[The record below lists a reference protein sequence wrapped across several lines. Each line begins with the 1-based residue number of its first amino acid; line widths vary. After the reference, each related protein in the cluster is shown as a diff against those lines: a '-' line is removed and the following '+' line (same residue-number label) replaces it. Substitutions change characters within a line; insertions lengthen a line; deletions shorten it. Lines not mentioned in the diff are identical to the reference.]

1 MKKKGRQLMAVNEYI
16 QNEVKKVISNSNFE
30 FPLSHAMAS
39 AWILANFKGDNL
51 KVFDMRKTTS
61 LCDYAILATAQNA
74 TQGRAMIDE
83 ISGNLKHL
91 GASILSY
98 EGYESADWI
107 LLDTG
112 DIMVHV
118 FNGPARDVYDL
129 DLIYA
134 KNAQVKI
141 PEEFYFGKPTTVSNE
156 KPDLK
161 GYF

>member
-1 MKKKGRQLMAVNEYI
+1 MAINEYV
-16 QNEVKKVISNSNFE
+16 QNEVTKVITNAE
-30 FPLSHAMAS
+30 YAFPLNHAMAT

-51 KVFDMRKTTS
+51 KIFDMRKTS
-61 LCDYAILATAQNA
+61 ALCDYSIMATAQNA
-74 TQGRAMIDE
+74 TQARAMIDE
-83 ISGNLKHL
+83 VSANLKNQ
-91 GASILSY
+91 GAHIVSY
-98 EGYESADWI
+98 EGYEGADWI

-129 DLIYA
+129 DMIYA

-141 PEEFYFGKPTTVSNE
+141 PESFYFGKPTTVSNE

>member
-1 MKKKGRQLMAVNEYI
+1 MANEYV
-16 QNEVKKVISNSNFE
+16 QSEVKKVISNPSFE
-30 FPLSHAMAS
+30 FPLNHAMAT

-51 KVFDMRKTTS
+51 KIFDMKKTS
-61 LCDYAILATAQNA
+61 ALVDYSIMATAQNA
-74 TQGRAMIDE
+74 TQARAMIDE
-83 ISGNLKHL
+83 ISTNLRNQ
-91 GASILSY
+91 GASIVSY
-98 EGYESADWI
+98 EGYEQADWI

-129 DLIYA
+129 DMIYA
-134 KNAQVKI
+134 KNPQVKI
-141 PEEFYFGKPTTVSNE
+141 PEEFYFAKPAQVTND

>member
-1 MKKKGRQLMAVNEYI
+1 MANEYV
-16 QNEVKKVISNSNFE
+16 QSEVKTIISNPGYE
-30 FPLSHAMAS
+30 FPLNHAMAA
-39 AWILANFKGDNL
+39 AWIVANFKGDNL
-51 KVFDMRKTTS
+51 KVFDLKKSSS
-61 LCDYAILATAQNA
+61 LFDYSVLATAQNA
-74 TQGRAMIDE
+74 TQARAMVDE
-83 ISGNLKHL
+83 ISHSLKNN
-91 GASILSY
+91 GANIVSY

-112 DIMVHV
+112 DIVVHI

-129 DLIYA
+129 DMILA
-134 KNAQVKI
+134 KNPQIKI

>member
-1 MKKKGRQLMAVNEYI
+1 MANEYV
-16 QNEVKKVISNSNFE
+16 QSEVKKIISNPGYE
-30 FPLSHAMAS
+30 FPLNHAMSA
-39 AWILANFKGDNL
+39 AWIVANYKGDNL
-51 KVFDMRKTTS
+51 KVFDLKKSSS
-61 LCDYAILATAQNA
+61 LFDYSVLATAQNA
-74 TQGRAMIDE
+74 TQARAMVDE
-83 ISGNLKHL
+83 ISHSLKNN
-91 GASILSY
+91 GANIVSY

-112 DIMVHV
+112 DIVVHI

-129 DLIYA
+129 DMILA
-134 KNAQVKI
+134 KNPQVKI

>member
-1 MKKKGRQLMAVNEYI
+1 MAINEYI
-16 QNEVKKVISNSNFE
+16 QNEVNKVITNTSFE
-30 FPLSHAMAS
+30 FPLNHAMAS

-51 KVFDMRKTTS
+51 KIFDMRKSTS
-61 LCDYAILATAQNA
+61 LCDYAIIATSQNV
-74 TQGRAMIDE
+74 TQARAMIDE
-83 ISGNLKHL
+83 VSNNLKNQ
-91 GASILSY
+91 GATILSY

-129 DLIYA
+129 DMIYGR
-134 KNAQVKI
+134 NPQVKI
-141 PEEFYFGKPTTVSNE
+141 PEEFYFAKPTPVSTE

-161 GYF
+161 GFF